1 MATVPVSFGTQKPE
15 VSTFYGSFSDEVK
28 TFYPSRPSRGS
39 FMPPSP
45 PPPAP
50 RARSRPRHDMA
61 PAVSSR
67 SEPLPPLAQPKG
79 DVAPM
84 EPHHPLRPMKS
95 LAPPGRIAAGIPWLD
110 YGPGCMPLA
119 ASPRHCA
126 GHNGWQRPPSPL
138 PMGSHARSI
147 SPSPLS
153 PGPLSPRRVVILH
166 SSVAPTTITTRP
178 LQSAPLP
185 ILPSSA
191 RSVTRMTTIPSR
203 PPPVRTVRRS
213 MSPEPATR
221 APSPD
226 LRALR
231 APGVAG
237 SLHPELTRLAEMRS
251 AIEEERKQWDAKIPS
266 PALELD
272 RRRWEDC
279 RGVGGSSDVS
289 TDVSMPPL
297 GLPSQNCQIF
307 RRKLFSQEL
316 AQIQRLLEDKADLR
330 AAAAQEFRWALHSGG
345 RCGDDTIDTA
355 AALSALRQL
364 AYLYGLPA
372 LDADAARQCF
382 GPSVDFDSFASA
394 LPTLLHRAQDSSH

>member
-1 MATVPVSFGTQKPE
+1 MARVPVSFGTQQPE

-28 TFYPSRPSRGS
+28 TLYPSGPSRGS

-50 RARSRPRHDMA
+50 RARSRPRHDVA
-61 PAVSSR
+61 SAAASAVSSR

-95 LAPPGRIAAGIPWLD
+95 LAPPGLIAAGIPWLD

-119 ASPRHCA
+119 ASPRPCA

-138 PMGSHARSI
+138 PMGSRVRSI
-147 SPSPLS
+147 SPSLS
-153 PGPLSPRRVVILH
+153 PSIRRVVVLPPS
-166 SSVAPTTITTRP
+166 SSVAPTTRP

-185 ILPSSA
+185 ILPSTA

-203 PPPVRTVRRS
+203 PPVRVSRS
-213 MSPEPATR
+213 ISPEPATR

-226 LRALR
+226 LRA
-231 APGVAG
+231 PGVAG
-237 SLHPELTRLAEMRS
+237 FAGSLRPETGLAERWS
-251 AIEEERKQWDAKIPS
+251 ALLEEKHWDAKIP
-266 PALELD
+266 PMELD
-272 RRRWEDC
+272 RRRWEDG
-279 RGVGGSSDVS
+279 RVGGSSDVS
-289 TDVSMPPL
+289 TDVTMPSL
-297 GLPSQNCQIF
+297 GLPQNCHIF

-316 AQIQRLLEDKADLR
+316 AQIQRMLEDKADLR

-345 RCGDDTIDTA
+345 RCGDDTI
-355 AALSALRQL
+355 ALRQL

-382 GPSVDFDSFASA
+382 GPRVDFDSFASA
-394 LPTLLHRAQDSSH
+394 LPTLLHRAQECAGLDQ